1 MKKIILSIF
10 ALFLCMEF
18 CFAQKNLSV
27 SVDDEIY
34 SILEVAE
41 MKGFCGFLPGAKP
54 YTVSRIF
61 KAIDEILEHEDELKP
76 SEIEILENF
85 KAKYE
90 INPEKKN
97 NVKHLA
103 IQTNDE
109 KYHFSFLRNKRS
121 SK

>member
-27 SVDDEIY
+27 NIDDEIY

-41 MKGFCGFLPGAKP
+41 MKGFCDFLPGAKP

-90 INPEKKN
+90 INP
-97 NVKHLA
+97 
-103 IQTNDE
+103 
-109 KYHFSFLRNKRS
+109 
-121 SK
+121 